1 MTTLNMTTKLMSS
14 IVFTAAV
21 VLTLYVRQSLSLP
34 VVDAIQPYD
43 YLKIYND
50 QKRNQRRRAFPKRRH
65 DHHRH
70 HNKKTGTRRVET
82 PVTANDDDDVQEL
95 YITQKLDHFD
105 PLSTATYQQ
114 RYFVSYRYNSADD
127 GRLRLDAGNG
137 KNVTSRSTSLKG
149 ATVINFLCV
158 GGEGPGFDKS
168 VLVDS
173 VHCSG
178 DMLELASKIQTLTKI
193 TDDSTTGSSRVSI
206 NLYALEHRYYGK
218 SYPSFDD
225 TDGSNQTSP
234 VTTNHLK
241 YLSSR
246 QALEDLA
253 HFIRTINSETRM
265 SGRTG
270 SENDDGDEGDV
281 LWVTFGGSYPGYM
294 SLNARYKYP
303 HLVHASVSSSA
314 PLQLEVDFPGYKARQ
329 GWDLKYKKVG
339 GSEECYRIVKTGHD
353 QAVTLLTMPGRNT
366 TTNQTGA
373 EMLARKFDICNPESA
388 LSEARNAQ
396 LLLGDGLI
404 NIPAQSNDP
413 SCGDDAL
420 CNIAGLCEY
429 MEKEFEKSSKES
441 SRDRQQRYVHDN
453 IEDPAK
459 MSELDVL
466 AKVAKHQRS
475 SERRRFFMYSQ
486 ETDENVIDDD
496 DDCMEVDF
504 QAMIAEWNKTSVEP
518 FGWRY
523 VYSFAQQYHVW
534 GVTVVSLY
542 YTGSLARKLI
552 ST

>member
-1 MTTLNMTTKLMSS
+1 MTNMTLISC
-14 IVFTAAV
+14 IVFTA
-21 VLTLYVRQSLSLP
+21 VLATPYAGHFPSLP

-50 QKRNQRRRAFPKRRH
+50 QKRNHHRAFPKRRH
-65 DHHRH
+65 
-70 HNKKTGTRRVET
+70 VET
-82 PVTANDDDDVQEL
+82 PVANEDDVQEL

-105 PLSTATYQQ
+105 PLSTDTYQQ

-127 GRLRLDAGNG
+127 GRRDACRG
-137 KNVTSRSTSLKG
+137 KNATSRSTSLKG
-149 ATVINFLCV
+149 TTIINLLCV

-178 DMLELASKIQTLTKI
+178 DMLELASKIAKLTKNA
-193 TDDSTTGSSRVSI
+193 DDSTAGSNTVSI

-218 SYPSFDD
+218 SYPTFDD

-234 VTTNHLK
+234 VTTKHLK

-253 HFIRTINSETRM
+253 HFIRTMNDETLT
-265 SGRTG
+265 SGATG
-270 SENDDGDEGDV
+270 SDCDDYSVEEGEV

-339 GSEECYRIVKTGHD
+339 GSKECYRIVKTGHD
-353 QAVTLLTMPGRNT
+353 QAVALLSMSDKNT

-373 EMLARKFDICNPESA
+373 EMLARKFGVCNPESA
-388 LSEARNAQ
+388 LLEPRNAQ

-413 SCGDDAL
+413 SCSDDTL

-429 MEKEFEKSSKES
+429 IEKEFEESSKTS
-441 SRDRQQRYVHDN
+441 SKYRQRWYVN
-453 IEDPAK
+453 GNVEDPAT

-475 SERRRFFMYSQ
+475 SERRRLSTHDQ
-486 ETDENVIDDD
+486 KIDEVAIDDVDDDD

-504 QAMIAEWNKTSVEP
+504 QAMLAEWNKTTVEP

-523 VYSFAQQYHVW
+523 V
-534 GVTVVSLY
+534 
-542 YTGSLARKLI
+542 
-552 ST
+552 